1 PNYGEATSP
10 IAFDIA
16 KRENLNPVEV
26 AEKIVEKICG
36 GRGRIIES
44 VEALSGYINF
54 KVDWRAYAEEILK
67 TILSEREV
75 YGSSSIGIGKK
86 VIVEHT
92 SVNPNK
98 ALHIGHARNVCIGD
112 TLVRL
117 FRFLGYDVLALNYID
132 DSGTQMAD
140 VILGITELGY
150 SAEPPNGVRHDEY
163 FGDVVYVEV
172 SKRIEEDKQLE
183 EKRRQIARMI
193 EERDE
198 KYYHLN
204 RELVLKV
211 LGDQLKTCWR
221 LGASYDILNMESDI
235 ISYDIWREV
244 FQKLVEIGAVYKA
257 ESGPKAGCW
266 LLDLSKHP
274 VLSKEGDEVLVKS
287 DGSTTYVARDI
298 AYAVWK
304 LRGTSK
310 DFKYRILTI
319 DPWGRE
325 VLITDV
331 NGEIEKNIGVPEYVL
346 NVIDVRQKRP
356 QEIIRYALGLLGLPS
371 NRYIHYG
378 YEVVAM
384 SVRDAVKMGYTP
396 EPKQEFVHMSGRR
409 GLYVKVDTLLD
420 MLKEKVSQE
429 VLERHPDW
437 SREKISDVSE
447 KVAVGALRYC
457 LIKPDVDK
465 MIIVDTEEILKL
477 EGDTGPYLQYSYA
490 RACRILEKADV
501 DASTNPPP
509 KLMEEEKKLLRRLA
523 YFPTLLEEV
532 GETLLIKTLANYA
545 FNLASDF
552 SKFYEE
558 VPVLHTEEESLKRFR
573 LAEVMAF
580 KITLGNVL
588 KILGI
593 PLVEEM

>member
-1 PNYGEATSP
+1 MTFRKLVEEAKKLLERAGVSNGKIVLSKNPNYGEATSP

-221 LGASYDILNMESDI
+221 LGASNDILNLES
-235 ISYDIWREV
+235 
-244 FQKLVEIGAVYKA
+244 
-257 ESGPKAGCW
+257 
-266 LLDLSKHP
+266 
-274 VLSKEGDEVLVKS
+274 
-287 DGSTTYVARDI
+287 
-298 AYAVWK
+298 
-304 LRGTSK
+304 
-310 DFKYRILTI
+310 
-319 DPWGRE
+319 
-325 VLITDV
+325 
-331 NGEIEKNIGVPEYVL
+331 
-346 NVIDVRQKRP
+346 
-356 QEIIRYALGLLGLPS
+356 
-371 NRYIHYG
+371 
-378 YEVVAM
+378 
-384 SVRDAVKMGYTP
+384 
-396 EPKQEFVHMSGRR
+396 
-409 GLYVKVDTLLD
+409 
-420 MLKEKVSQE
+420 
-429 VLERHPDW
+429 
-437 SREKISDVSE
+437 
-447 KVAVGALRYC
+447 
-457 LIKPDVDK
+457 
-465 MIIVDTEEILKL
+465 
-477 EGDTGPYLQYSYA
+477 
-490 RACRILEKADV
+490 
-501 DASTNPPP
+501 
-509 KLMEEEKKLLRRLA
+509 
-523 YFPTLLEEV
+523 
-532 GETLLIKTLANYA
+532 
-545 FNLASDF
+545 
-552 SKFYEE
+552 
-558 VPVLHTEEESLKRFR
+558 
-573 LAEVMAF
+573 
-580 KITLGNVL
+580 
-588 KILGI
+588 
-593 PLVEEM
+593 